1 MRKNLLIASLVL
13 LAAFKSTAQIDINF
27 DSVNA
32 SSGPVDATAYLASYG
47 ITVTGISP
55 TGGGTV
61 YYAGA
66 PIIYSDTAFFGSG
79 VAFPSSPPNFLTQQ
93 ENYGGES
100 YTMNF
105 STPL

>member
-1 MRKNLLIASLVL
+1 MIKMKPIKTKLTLITGLVL

-32 SSGPVDATAYLASYG
+32 NSGPVDATAYLASYG

-61 YYAGA
+61 YYAGD
-66 PIIYSDTAFFGSG
+66 SGRHCRTRSRDTRH
-79 VAFPSSPPNFLTQQ
+79 
-93 ENYGGES
+93 GED
-100 YTMNF
+100 N
-105 STPL
+105 